1 MNGDNTAI
9 AYFFAIIIILLVA
22 LFFSF
27 LNQLYLHPWLLLCVA
42 AAVVCYILARRA
54 QRRERGCKPPTK

>member
-1 MNGDNTAI
+1 
-9 AYFFAIIIILLVA
+9 LVA

-27 LNQLYLHPWLLLCVA
+27 LNQLYLHPWLLICVA
-42 AAVVCYILARRA
+42 AAVACYILARRA